1 MKGAG
6 TPSVFREAASALW
19 ILPLLLLTLSALVS
33 SRILLE
39 KSQARP
45 EGAKPV
51 REGGLLLEISRR
63 PALAFGFRNFLADIA
78 WLEAV
83 QVAGKRRM
91 SRGDYDRLD
100 LLLRIVGN
108 LDPRFVV
115 PYLLGGLV
123 LGNSQA
129 HVGAALGALERG
141 KLHHPT
147 EWLFPFYIGYTKYF
161 SLGDPV
167 GGGMSIREA
176 AQLPGSPPY
185 LSLLAARM
193 LTEGRNPQTAL
204 ALLEAISRQETDPAR
219 REVLQRRIREVIV
232 ERDLQSLERAV
243 EAYRARHGDVPASL
257 SDLVR
262 DGIVDR
268 IPEEPHGGRY
278 LMSSNG
284 EVRSDRMTQRL
295 KVFKKQ

>member
-1 MKGAG
+1 
-6 TPSVFREAASALW
+6 
-19 ILPLLLLTLSALVS
+19 
-33 SRILLE
+33 
-39 KSQARP
+39 
-45 EGAKPV
+45 
-51 REGGLLLEISRR
+51 
-63 PALAFGFRNFLADIA
+63 
-78 WLEAV
+78 
-83 QVAGKRRM
+83 
-91 SRGDYDRLD
+91 
-100 LLLRIVGN
+100 
-108 LDPRFVV
+108 
-115 PYLLGGLV
+115 
-123 LGNSQA
+123 
-129 HVGAALGALERG
+129 
-141 KLHHPT
+141 
-147 EWLFPFYIGYTKYF
+147 
-161 SLGDPV
+161 
-167 GGGMSIREA
+167 MSIREA